1 MSFGKPLGKDKV
13 VKYFS
18 SLASTYNKNN
28 YVLAGKRS
36 KYPDIFRRHGYI
48 LEMVEGLQGRAL
60 EIGCGSGEL
69 LCNLLKRNFEV
80 VGIDLAP
87 SMIEASRDLV
97 VKRCEGK
104 RVDAA
109 VADIENLPFREESFD
124 LVIAAG
130 VIEYLASDEKALC
143 GLYRILRPGGVVI
156 LSVRNKINL
165 ARLLV
170 TVRDLL
176 IRLPRVGSM
185 VSSISGLARR
195 LFSLAPN
202 AGIPARRHIPWQFRR
217 CMRELGFEA
226 KDEVFY
232 HFAVLPRFWERRF
245 PEFCFRWEEKLEALS
260 RSRLGYFAN
269 QYVLKAQKALNG
281 NHRT

>member
-1 MSFGKPLGKDKV
+1 MSFGKPLAKEEV
-13 VKYFS
+13 AKYFS
-18 SLASTYNKNN
+18 SVASTYNKNN
-28 YVLAGKRS
+28 YVLAGKRG

-48 LEMVEGLQGRAL
+48 LEMIEGLKGRAL

-80 VGIDLAP
+80 VGIDLTQK
-87 SMIEASRDLV
+87 MIEASRDLV
-97 VKRCEGK
+97 VQRCEGK

-109 VADIENLPFREESFD
+109 IADIENLPFRKESFD

-130 VIEYLASDEKALC
+130 VIEYLGSDEKALD
-143 GLYRILRPGGVVI
+143 GVFRILRPGGVVI
-156 LSVRNKINL
+156 LSVRNKVNL
-165 ARLLV
+165 SRLLV
-170 TVRDLL
+170 TGRDLL
-176 IRLPRVGSM
+176 ISLPLVGSM
-185 VSSISGLARR
+185 ISTISDLARR
-195 LFSLAPN
+195 LISLSPN
-202 AGIPARRHIPWQFRR
+202 AGIPARRHVPWQVRR
-217 CMRELGFEA
+217 CMRELGFEP

-232 HFAVLPRFWERRF
+232 HFAVLPRCLERRF

-269 QYVLKAQKALNG
+269 QYVLKAQKAWDG

>member
-1 MSFGKPLGKDKV
+1 MSVSKPLAKEEV
-13 VKYFS
+13 AKYFS

-28 YVLAGKRS
+28 YVLAGKRG

-48 LEMVEGLQGRAL
+48 LEMMKGLQGRAL

-69 LCNLLKRNFEV
+69 LCSLLKRNFEV
-80 VGIDLAP
+80 VGIDLAQ

-97 VKRCEGK
+97 VQRCEGK

-109 VADIENLPFREESFD
+109 VADIENLPFRAESFD

-130 VIEYLASDEKALC
+130 VIEYLASDEKALR

-156 LSVRNKINL
+156 LSVRNKVNL
-165 ARLLV
+165 SRLLV
-170 TVRDLL
+170 TARDLL
-176 IRLPRVGSM
+176 ISLLLLGSLI
-185 VSSISGLARR
+185 SSISGLARR

-217 CMRELGFEA
+217 CMRELGFEP

-232 HFAVLPRFWERRF
+232 HFTVLPRFLERRF

-269 QYVLKAQKALNG
+269 QYVLKAEKALDG
-281 NHRT
+281 DYRT